1 MATKLK
7 LDTLPGEIVDRAK
20 AVFGSVVNDL
30 DKLLNTFAA
39 KVKGGA
45 QPPRRELLK
54 LVVAL
59 RKSLDQR
66 LSALEHTIAGP
77 ARKAANKKPARKAAK
92 KKVAKG
98 AARKVPAK
106 TTAMR
111 RR

>member
-7 LDTLPGEIVDRAK
+7 LDTLPGEIADRAK

-59 RKSLDQR
+59 RKSLDLR
-66 LSALEHTIAGP
+66 LSALERTIAGG
-77 ARKAANKKPARKAAK
+77 AKKKPARKAAK
-92 KKVAKG
+92 KVAKK
-98 AARKVPAK
+98 AAKKAVRKAPAK
-106 TTAMR
+106 KAAKR